1 MVYND
6 LEIDKD
12 NSEGRCGV
20 RKSIEESAGEL
31 DRQNYGDENK
41 SRCFGCY
48 YCSGD
53 LVMIIFALMTG

>member
-20 RKSIEESAGEL
+20 RKSIEDSAGEL
-31 DRQNYGDENK
+31 DRQNNGDEEK
-41 SRCFGCY
+41 CRCLGCCYCFG
-48 YCSGD
+48 D
-53 LVMIIFALMTG
+53 LELIICALMTG